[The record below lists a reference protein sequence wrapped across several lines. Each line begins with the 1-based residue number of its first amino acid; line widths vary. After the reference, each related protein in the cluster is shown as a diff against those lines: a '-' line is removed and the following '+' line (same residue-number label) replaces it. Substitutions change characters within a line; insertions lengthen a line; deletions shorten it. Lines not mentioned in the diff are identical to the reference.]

1 MRHLKRFNESNEED
15 IKVLIEQYLAYILDD
30 MDLEIINDRVFK
42 NDITII
48 LSNNSSIYWKDIKDD
63 IIPFI
68 QILKDNGYEFT
79 KLTLNTW
86 YFGTKEYTLND
97 VLNDK
102 PSEIDNTNQLMN
114 LNIKIFKK
122 PNERG

>member
-79 KLTLNTW
+79 KLILNTW